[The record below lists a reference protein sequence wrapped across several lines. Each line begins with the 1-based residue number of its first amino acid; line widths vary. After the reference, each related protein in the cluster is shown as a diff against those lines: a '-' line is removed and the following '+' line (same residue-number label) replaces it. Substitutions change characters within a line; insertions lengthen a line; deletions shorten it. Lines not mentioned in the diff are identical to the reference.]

1 MSRRWAAYA
10 AYANAVMAL
19 VQLMTSGGDPKANG
33 VVGLVNNAAGVLWA
47 LSFVPLAFVF
57 YRSSRTHAAV
67 VSVAVFAF
75 GLVAFAGSAFLEI
88 STAMGRL
95 TFEQE
100 TIAYYPVLGAIG
112 VWLVMAEGVAL
123 LETDLPRAPLAFGIM
138 TGALWFLANVLFG
151 AGGLP
156 SPTAVESVND
166 ATDGGVL
173 LLETAFLLQPFW
185 GLWLGR
191 SLLAPPRIGPAR
203 PGTGSPRPRL

>member
-1 MSRRWAAYA
+1 MNRRWAAYA
-10 AYANAVMAL
+10 AYGNAVMAL
-19 VQLMTSGGDPKANG
+19 AQLMTSGGDPKANG
-33 VVGLVNNAAGVLWA
+33 AVGLLNNAAGVLWA
-47 LSFVPLAFVF
+47 LSFAPLAYVF
-57 YRSSRTHAAV
+57 YRSSRTHASIVSAAV
-67 VSVAVFAF
+67 LVF

-88 STAMGRL
+88 STALGRL

-123 LETDLPRAPLAFGIM
+123 LETDLPRGPLAFGIV

-156 SPTAVESVND
+156 SPTVTGSVND

-191 SLLAPPRIGPAR
+191 SLLAPLRIGPAR
-203 PGTGSPRPRL
+203 PGGDRTGL